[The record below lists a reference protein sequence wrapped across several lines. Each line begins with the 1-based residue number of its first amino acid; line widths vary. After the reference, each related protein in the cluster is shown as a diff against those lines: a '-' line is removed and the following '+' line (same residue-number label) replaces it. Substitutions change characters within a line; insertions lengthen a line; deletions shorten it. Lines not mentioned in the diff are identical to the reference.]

1 MALNLDISPTAVT
14 QFAFHQLDKQNNAC
28 ACIYAL
34 QFVPMFYSVSEQ
46 TKKKKFKERVRTLPS
61 ISARVS
67 LALVCSGAEK
77 LRKAVAVITLA
88 EIEQHASLPFF
99 R

>member
-14 QFAFHQLDKQNNAC
+14 QFAFHQLDKQNSAC

-46 TKKKKFKERVRTLPS
+46 TKKKIQRK
-61 ISARVS
+61 SAHTS
-67 LALVCSGAEK
+67 LHLGPC
-77 LRKAVAVITLA
+77 
-88 EIEQHASLPFF
+88 
-99 R
+99 

>member
-14 QFAFHQLDKQNNAC
+14 QFAFHQLDKQNSAC

-46 TKKKKFKERVRTLPS
+46 TKKKNSKKECAHFPPS
-61 ISARVS
+61 RPVLAWLWSA
-67 LALVCSGAEK
+67 AEQK
-77 LRKAVAVITLA
+77 SSEK
-88 EIEQHASLPFF
+88 QWQ
-99 R
+99 